1 MPKASFIGLTHPL
14 PPLGLAS
21 PNAAYR
27 LSRSAPLLSA
37 KGAAHPIPGQRPGMA
52 WWFQQPIRWHAPSGL
67 ESFSIPY
74 PGRCPGLSC
83 HASSGLMMKGF
94 AQSLVRFC
102 LSGQRPELSQPRATP
117 WVTEEQMTSPVG
129 ATHPTPPHCPAPS
142 WLIYEGAWV
151 LGQWPQ
157 AEWAWA
163 GWHVVRLLSQVALAL
178 AGGGRAV
185 GGGLA

>member
-1 MPKASFIGLTHPL
+1 MSYGFASNLRYALPKASFIGLTHPL

-52 WWFQQPIRWHAPSGL
+52 WWFQQPIRCHAP
-67 ESFSIPY
+67 
-74 PGRCPGLSC
+74 
-83 HASSGLMMKGF
+83 SGLMMKGF

-117 WVTEEQMTSPVG
+117 WVSEEQMTSPVG

-163 GWHVVRLLSQVALAL
+163 SWHVVRLLSQVALAL